1 MASPALLVERRG
13 EGWRWG
19 EYLAVCSAT
28 ALRGH
33 ARGEVGGINRM
44 HNLRRRPL

>member
-1 MASPALLVERRG
+1 MASPALLVERRE
-13 EGWRWG
+13 EGVGRIP
-19 EYLAVCSAT
+19 
-28 ALRGH
+28 LRSVLPQLSGGH